1 MGWGAMQ
8 LGKTAKG
15 RKKDDCRRARPREMG
30 ASEAPGVSE
39 IIKGDEGFAIKGGA
53 RRCKMMQTQWCGGE
67 STFSQKQQRTSKLHS
82 YRNIQG

>member
-53 RRCKMMQTQWCGGE
+53 RREAGNEVREGIEVTGGIGLCVYQCKNFDFY
-67 STFSQKQQRTSKLHS
+67 SS
-82 YRNIQG
+82 